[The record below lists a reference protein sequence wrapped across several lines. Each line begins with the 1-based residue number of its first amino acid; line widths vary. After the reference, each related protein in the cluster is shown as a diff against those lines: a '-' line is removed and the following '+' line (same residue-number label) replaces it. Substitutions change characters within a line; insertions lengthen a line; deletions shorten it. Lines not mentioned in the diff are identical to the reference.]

1 MNREPAAHGLLS
13 PPAELVELAL
23 ARIESSAAFRTSP
36 RHRALLRHMVAR
48 VLGNETAALKESVI
62 AIEVFGRP
70 AASFDPKLDTIVRVE
85 ARRPRA
91 RLCNYYRAD
100 GRDTA
105 LRIELPVGSY
115 VPLIALREPARH
127 AEGASR
133 RARDLV
139 ERGDHFLRQAL
150 SKATLEQAVDRFD
163 AALRES
169 PAHAPAYVGLG
180 RAWLNLGTGW
190 YVEPAVA
197 CEHAAEAL
205 RQALEIDADNAI
217 AHVLLGA
224 IQHQFERDWPAARRS
239 FERALSLAPD
249 TAFVHSAYGCHLFIH
264 HLLDDAERELNVAR
278 RLDPQY
284 VNTRIHMINLRIA
297 QGRLDDAVA
306 ETEAVRDVA
315 PETMAI
321 SGLFALIA
329 LLRGES
335 TTAITLYER
344 CCELMPGYP
353 GCFIAL
359 AGAEAVAGR
368 QAEADALMAET
379 LARFDNQLI
388 SPYVQAIFAT
398 RRGPPDAAF
407 ALLERAVRER
417 DPNAMQ
423 IGHDPSFFAFGD
435 QPQARRSRFD
445 SEGLTGLY
453 AALKGSTSP
462 PLRS

>member
-1 MNREPAAHGLLS
+1 MNREPAAHAQLS

-48 VLGNETAALKESVI
+48 VLDNEISALKESVI

-85 ARRPRA
+85 ARRLRA
-91 RLCNYYRAD
+91 RLSNYYRGD

-115 VPLIALREPARH
+115 VPLIAMREPAQH
-127 AEGASR
+127 AAGASR

-150 SKATLEQAVDRFD
+150 SKATLELAVDRFD
-163 AALRES
+163 AAVRES
-169 PAHAPAYVGLG
+169 PGHAPAYVGLG
-180 RAWLNLGTGW
+180 RAWLNLATGW

-205 RQALEIDADNAI
+205 RQALEIDAENAT

-224 IQHQFERDWPAARRS
+224 IQHQFERDWPAANRS

-249 TAFVHSAYGCHLFIH
+249 MAFVHSAYGCHLFMH
-264 HLLDDAERELNVAR
+264 HALDDAERELNVAR

-297 QGRLDDAVA
+297 QGRLDDAIA
-306 ETEAVRDVA
+306 ETEAVNDVA

-321 SGLFALIA
+321 TGLFALIA
-329 LLRGES
+329 LVRGEPAA
-335 TTAITLYER
+335 AITLYER
-344 CCELMPGYP
+344 CCEVMPEYP

-359 AGAEAVAGR
+359 AGAKAAAGR
-368 QAEADALMAET
+368 HGEADVLMADT
-379 LARFDNQLI
+379 LARFDRPLI

-398 RRGPPDAAF
+398 HRGLPDSAF
-407 ALLERAVRER
+407 ALLGRAVRER

-423 IGHDPSFFAFGD
+423 IGHDPSF
-435 QPQARRSRFD
+435 
-445 SEGLTGLY
+445 T
-453 AALKGSTSP
+453 ALRDDPRWPGTVAL
-462 PLRS
+462 LRKPFKA